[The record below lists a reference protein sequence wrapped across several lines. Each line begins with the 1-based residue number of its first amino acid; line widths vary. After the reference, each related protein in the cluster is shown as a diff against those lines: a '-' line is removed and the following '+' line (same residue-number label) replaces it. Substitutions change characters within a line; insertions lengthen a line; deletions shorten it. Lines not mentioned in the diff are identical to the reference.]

1 MSINLFKNI
10 NFRLLL
16 FYFLTAICAAIS
28 IEILQYNIM
37 QNETSAFTLI
47 IRKFRSLFDACMLML
62 PFFLMN
68 KRKWI
73 IFILLFLLDIF
84 CLSQIWYFRTYQTL
98 MPFSSYFLFDNVSEL
113 LIKSIIGSI
122 HPADIWVILP
132 TILLL
137 FLYLGFYKNNTEAY
151 EPLPKR
157 IAYGA
162 MIFIICSFG
171 YLATPLKAAI
181 IKDPNRPSPW
191 IRWTASFGPSFYV
204 EANGLVPYF
213 VYTLTKATTTS
224 KKITPEEKNYIDRFI
239 LSKEKKQMHNT
250 ILDHPRK
257 NLIIIIVESL
267 NSWLLNRTIDGIEI
281 TPNLNRFIKE
291 DSGYFGFA
299 YSSPSKRRQIKRRT
313 SYDQYGNSTSAIRS
327 SGNNLQ
333 NKTFSIISRCPKT
346 LWLL

>member
-1 MSINLFKNI
+1 MNIEFFKNI

-37 QNETSAFTLI
+37 QNETSAFTLVV
-47 IRKFRSLFDACMLML
+47 RKFRSLFDACMLML

-98 MPFSSYFLFDNVSEL
+98 MPFSSYFLFDNISEL

-122 HPADIWVILP
+122 HPGDIWVILP

-137 FLYLGFYKNNTEAY
+137 LLYLGFYKNNIGAY

-171 YLATPLKAAI
+171 YLATPLK
-181 IKDPNRPSPW
+181 
-191 IRWTASFGPSFYV
+191 TA
-204 EANGLVPYF
+204 
-213 VYTLTKATTTS
+213 T
-224 KKITPEEKNYIDRFI
+224 DR
-239 LSKEKKQMHNT
+239 
-250 ILDHPRK
+250 
-257 NLIIIIVESL
+257 
-267 NSWLLNRTIDGIEI
+267 LLG
-281 TPNLNRFIKE
+281 
-291 DSGYFGFA
+291 
-299 YSSPSKRRQIKRRT
+299 
-313 SYDQYGNSTSAIRS
+313 
-327 SGNNLQ
+327 
-333 NKTFSIISRCPKT
+333 
-346 LWLL
+346 

>member
-1 MSINLFKNI
+1 MRCNIHRNITIQHNAKRNICIYINNQKI
-10 NFRLLL
+10 QKPVRCVH
-16 FYFLTAICAAIS
+16 AHAS
-28 IEILQYNIM
+28 
-37 QNETSAFTLI
+37 
-47 IRKFRSLFDACMLML
+47 
-62 PFFLMN
+62 FFLMN

-213 VYTLTKATTTS
+213 IYTIIKETTTS
-224 KKITPEEKNYIDRFI
+224 KKYTRRKNYIDRFI
-239 LSKEKKQMHNT
+239 LSKEKNKYT
-250 ILDHPRK
+250 IRF
-257 NLIIIIVESL
+257 LIIPEKI
-267 NSWLLNRTIDGIEI
+267 
-281 TPNLNRFIKE
+281 
-291 DSGYFGFA
+291 
-299 YSSPSKRRQIKRRT
+299 
-313 SYDQYGNSTSAIRS
+313 
-327 SGNNLQ
+327 
-333 NKTFSIISRCPKT
+333 
-346 LWLL
+346 

>member
-37 QNETSAFTLI
+37 QNETSTFTLI

-213 VYTLTKATTTS
+213 IYTIIKETTTS

-239 LSKEKKQMHNT
+239 LSKEKKTNT
-250 ILDHPRK
+250 QY
-257 NLIIIIVESL
+257 
-267 NSWLLNRTIDGIEI
+267 
-281 TPNLNRFIKE
+281 
-291 DSGYFGFA
+291 DS
-299 YSSPSKRRQIKRRT
+299 
-313 SYDQYGNSTSAIRS
+313 
-327 SGNNLQ
+327 
-333 NKTFSIISRCPKT
+333 
-346 LWLL
+346 